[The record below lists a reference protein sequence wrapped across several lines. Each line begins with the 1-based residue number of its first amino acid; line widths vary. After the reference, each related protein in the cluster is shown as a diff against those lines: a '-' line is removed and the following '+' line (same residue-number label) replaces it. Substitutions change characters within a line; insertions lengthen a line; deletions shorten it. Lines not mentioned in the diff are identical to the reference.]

1 MDSKKEINQLVFFF
15 ILILFCSVLFFI
27 AGYLNSYFDNVLSRY
42 LILIKYLKIPFLSV
56 VIAPITEETFK
67 FLGYI
72 FIYIISIK
80 LITGLNYTSKKEF
93 RNDYLVI
100 AFLISAGGFGFFEGI
115 VHNKDFG
122 LLCLIPFVSLNMMV
136 HITYSIYPFI
146 FGRRY
151 NNWFFLFLPI
161 GMLLHSVHNF
171 VIENV
176 LDNKW
181 VTFTIVTAFL
191 LPIIFA
197 ERKNLYKIIERFLFI
212 KFKDPKIANLIT
224 LVLFALLYCYVL
236 LCVWLRF

>member
-1 MDSKKEINQLVFFF
+1 MDPKKEINQLIFYL
-15 ILILFCSVLFFI
+15 ILILFCSFIFFLT
-27 AGYLNSYFDNVLSRY
+27 GYMNLYFDNILSRY
-42 LILIKYLKIPFLSV
+42 LIVIKYMKIPFLAV
-56 VIAPITEETFK
+56 VIAPITEEIVK

-80 LITGLNYTSKKEF
+80 LVTGLNYSSKKEF
-93 RNDYLVI
+93 RNDYLII

-115 VHNKDFG
+115 EHNQGFG
-122 LLCLIPFVSLNMMV
+122 FACLVPFVSLNMMV
-136 HITYSIYPFI
+136 HITYSIYPFM

-181 VTFTIVTAFL
+181 VTFTMVTAFL
-191 LPIIFA
+191 LPIFFV

-212 KFKDPKIANLIT
+212 KFKNSKKVNRIIT
-224 LVLFALLYCYVL
+224 SLFTILYLCIF

>member
-1 MDSKKEINQLVFFF
+1 MDPKKEINQLIFYL
-15 ILILFCSVLFFI
+15 ILILFCSFLFFLT
-27 AGYLNSYFDNVLSRY
+27 GYMNLYFDNILSRY
-42 LILIKYLKIPFLSV
+42 LIVIKYMKIPFLAV
-56 VIAPITEETFK
+56 VIAPITEEIVK

-80 LITGLNYTSKKEF
+80 LVTGLNYSSKKEF
-93 RNDYLVI
+93 RNDYLII

-115 VHNKDFG
+115 EHNQGFG
-122 LLCLIPFVSLNMMV
+122 LMCLVPFVSLNMMV
-136 HITYSIYPFI
+136 HITYSIYPFM

-181 VTFTIVTAFL
+181 VTLTMVTAFL
-191 LPIIFA
+191 LPIIFV

-212 KFKDPKIANLIT
+212 KFKNSKKANRIIIS
-224 LVLFALLYCYVL
+224 LFAILYLCIF